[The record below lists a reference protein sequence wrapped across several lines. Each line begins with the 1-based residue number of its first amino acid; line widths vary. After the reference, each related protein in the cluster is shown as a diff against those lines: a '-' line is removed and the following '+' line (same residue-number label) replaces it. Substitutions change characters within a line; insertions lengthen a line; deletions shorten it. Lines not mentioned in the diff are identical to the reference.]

1 VSKTQVFDT
10 FQKVLDFDLKVA
22 INGSLNFKCPASF
35 SKKPDATMSAIIRQT
50 ILLLT
55 LACVS
60 TVWAQTTTKKSHLQ
74 VQEER
79 TQRCPEGQ
87 YGGPHEGARSFYQ
100 DPYVWFVSR
109 EFAQR
114 FCMPDSYIDDS
125 LKGALALA
133 VRLKNEEFTLC
144 GFVGGPGSW
153 PSKQKLLIDVYIDNR
168 KVKIPK
174 AVPDVKYYS
183 GRVENSGWVMGTG
196 NARADRRRKGEITE
210 VEGEIR
216 PFSPPAKDPK
226 DWMKFEY
233 LAVRDGIADRDG
245 DFVEAYYRA
254 DWVAGIDLIT
264 LDAYNFGYGGHAD
277 PKNPKSEPGNE
288 VAYPQIALD
297 RTNPI
302 RGWAIGMGWGAD
314 IAKVGKRAHMNTQY
328 AIPYPSSFLH
338 TIELPMGDSAVDLFI
353 RPQAR

>member
-1 VSKTQVFDT
+1 M
-10 FQKVLDFDLKVA
+10 
-22 INGSLNFKCPASF
+22 I
-35 SKKPDATMSAIIRQT
+35 KKPISV
-50 ILLLT
+50 LLLALVCLPCAWT
-55 LACVS
+55 
-60 TVWAQTTTKKSHLQ
+60 QTNTKKSHIQ
-74 VQEER
+74 IQEER
-79 TQRCPEGQ
+79 TKRCPEGQ

-133 VRLKNEEFTLC
+133 VRLRPEEFTLC
-144 GFVGGPGSW
+144 GFVGGPTSC
-153 PSKQKLLIDVYIDNR
+153 PPKQKLLIDVYIDNR
-168 KVKIPK
+168 KVSIPK
-174 AVPDVKYYS
+174 ADPSVQYYS
-183 GRVENSGWVMGTG
+183 GDVANSGELMGIG
-196 NARADRRRKGEITE
+196 RARADRRRKGEITE
-210 VEGEIR
+210 LEGERR
-216 PFSPPAKDPK
+216 PFSPIGKERDT
-226 DWMKFEY
+226 WMKFEY

-264 LDAYNFGYGGHAD
+264 LDAYNFGYGGHLD

-288 VAYPQIALD
+288 MAYPQIALD

-314 IAKVGKRAHMNTQY
+314 IAKMGKRAHMNTQY
-328 AIPYPSSFLH
+328 AIPYPNSFIH
-338 TIELPMGDSAVDLFI
+338 AIELPMGAVQMIYAYDHKQGEQFMNSVKNAI
-353 RPQAR
+353 KPGAAPTK